1 MPVVIKDFSVET
13 EGLGGSGAPSQAPST
28 QEQPQA
34 QTRSQSM
41 RQVVELLKAAQQ
53 RACRLHAD

>member
-13 EGLGGSGAPSQAPST
+13 EGPGGSGAPSQPPSV

-34 QTRSQSM
+34 QARSQGV

-53 RACRLHAD
+53 RVCRLHAD